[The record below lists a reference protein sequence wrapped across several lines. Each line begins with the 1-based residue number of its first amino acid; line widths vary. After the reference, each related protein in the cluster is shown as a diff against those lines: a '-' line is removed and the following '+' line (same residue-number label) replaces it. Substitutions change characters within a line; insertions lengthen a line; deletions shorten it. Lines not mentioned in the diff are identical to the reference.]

1 MFAKRLGS
9 NHLWLTVLFLAACQG
24 TVNLAVNPTSASPA
38 LDTISC
44 APTRSDQLGPF
55 YVPGAP
61 VRSMIGEGHLLSG
74 FVRSSSDCEPIPNA
88 QIEFWQ
94 VGPEGDY
101 DDDHRATMFAD
112 DNGAYRFESNFPTAY
127 SGRPPH
133 IHIQVS
139 ADGSQTLVTQYY
151 PGENQVEGTFDLVL
165 IPSE

>member
-61 VRSMIGEGHLLSG
+61 VRSMIG
-74 FVRSSSDCEPIPNA
+74 
-88 QIEFWQ
+88 
-94 VGPEGDY
+94 
-101 DDDHRATMFAD
+101 
-112 DNGAYRFESNFPTAY
+112 GAYRFESNFPTAY